1 MVSVHILKSTLRLNL
16 YLLHEKAKA
25 TFRSTMFS
33 IRSDPKVTDY
43 ILKAPSKL
51 SELPAR
57 HSGKDARIDKIRAE
71 TRLGDR
77 KTRATATSQF
87 PLTIGRNLRH
97 KRRGWDGLGRGLF

>member
-1 MVSVHILKSTLRLNL
+1 
-16 YLLHEKAKA
+16 LHEKAKA

-57 HSGKDARIDKIRAE
+57 HSGKDARCA
-71 TRLGDR
+71 
-77 KTRATATSQF
+77 AV
-87 PLTIGRNLRH
+87 
-97 KRRGWDGLGRGLF
+97 